1 MYPLLSKNR
10 GGESTGNGIN
20 RIDLLFRRLKGD
32 GKKALVPFLTAGD
45 PDLAATR
52 DLVLALEE
60 SGAHMIELGV
70 PFSDPLADG
79 PVIQASSL
87 RGLRQ
92 GIDLK
97 QIIVLVHELRQ
108 RTDIPIV
115 LMTYFNPVYRMGLE
129 EAALQ
134 ASLAGVDGLVI
145 PDLPFEESTE
155 WRASARPN
163 NLDAIFLV
171 APNTPR
177 ARAKLI
183 AGKTSGFL
191 YAVSVSGVTGKRQ
204 EIPEGLTEY
213 LTMLR
218 SVTNKPLLVGF
229 GITSPSH
236 VSRIGPLCDGVIVGS
251 ALIDLISRY
260 KNRKDTYTRMKS
272 FINALAEALREGY
285 HAGKPS

>member
-1 MYPLLSKNR
+1 M
-10 GGESTGNGIN
+10 N
-20 RIDLLFRRLKGD
+20 RIDQLFKRLKGNR
-32 GKKALVPFLTAGD
+32 KKALVPFLTAGD
-45 PDLAATR
+45 PDLTATR

-87 RGLRQ
+87 RALRQ
-92 GIDLK
+92 YVDLK

-108 RTDIPIV
+108 RTEIPIV

-129 EAALQ
+129 KAALQ
-134 ASLAGVDGLVI
+134 ASLAGVDGFVI
-145 PDLPFEESTE
+145 PDLPLEESTE
-155 WRASARPN
+155 WRASARAN
-163 NLDAIFLV
+163 NLDTIFFV

-183 AGKTSGFL
+183 AGKTSAFL
-191 YAVSVSGVTGKRQ
+191 YAVSVTGVTGKRE

-236 VSRIGPLCDGVIVGS
+236 ARQIGPLCDGVIVGS

-260 KNRKDTYTRMKS
+260 KNRKDSYTRMKS
-272 FINALAEALREGY
+272 FINALAEALREG
-285 HAGKPS
+285 